1 MTKIGVML
9 LLWLPAGVAF
19 AAVWSYL
26 RPAAPV
32 LISTSKMLGD
42 SPPIYT
48 TAWQQAEEAYPHI
61 HLFVAYLLLATLAFV
76 VGIAMVVVGFVRSRR
91 THVHVTPTI

>member
-1 MTKIGVML
+1 ML

-26 RPAAPV
+26 RPSAPV
-32 LISTSKMLGD
+32 LISTSKMLGS

-48 TAWQQAEEAYPHI
+48 TAWERAEEAYPHI
-61 HLFVAYLLLATLAFV
+61 HLFAEYFLLAALAFV
-76 VGIAMVVVGFVRSRR
+76 AGIAILAVGLFRSRR
-91 THVHVTPTI
+91 THLHATPTI